1 MKHKILIALAALVF
15 IACQKDDPKEEET
28 GNTALRTEGFFCT
41 IGIKSNELVSPN
53 PDTICLG
60 STSSGTS
67 WSIKDYSHTAIGSFI
82 TRPRDIWK
90 LVTTGDNNWYLQNH
104 KGKYLSFEEDPYAV
118 NDEYQIDLL
127 ETPNEKSIFIRNN
140 NNGQNFYLESKYK
153 RGYFLISRA
162 GNVSPPDPSH
172 TSVRFQKKQQA
183 WFFMP

>member
-15 IACQKDDPKEEET
+15 IGCEKDKPKEETET
-28 GNTALRTEGFFCT
+28 TSLRTEGFLCT
-41 IGIKSNELVSPN
+41 IGIKSNEIGYPN
-53 PDTICLG
+53 PDTICIG
-60 STSSGTS
+60 SNSSGTS
-67 WSIKDYSHTAIGSFI
+67 YSIRDYSHTAIGSFI

-90 LVTTGDNNWYLQNH
+90 LVTTGDNHWYLQNH
-104 KGKYLSFEEDPYAV
+104 AGKYLSFEDDPYAV
-118 NDEYQIDLL
+118 NEYSIDLDDA
-127 ETPNEKSIFIRNN
+127 PNEKSVFIRNN

-172 TSVRFQKKQQA
+172 SSIRFQQKQQA